1 MRPAADVSIVI
12 PNYQGADTL
21 PDTLRAVERALQGE
35 RARVEVLVCDDA
47 STDASVELVQRQFPA
62 VRVLRR
68 ETNGG
73 FSAACNTA
81 ARDVTSPLIYF
92 LNSDAHPRPGFLE
105 PLRAHFDDA
114 AVFSV
119 MSMNVAPD
127 GRVQN
132 PVQVTPRVRFGQVR
146 LLRSEGLDGPGSIPI
161 LEALGAL
168 PTLYGSGSALL
179 VRRDRF
185 ELLGG
190 FCELFS
196 PFYYEDVDLGWRA
209 WRRGWTCLFEPSSVV
224 VHAAS
229 QTISRTRERSWID
242 VRRKRNRLLALW
254 RNCLDLRTLLW
265 HHVLPLPLHL
275 LGRLARLDSTPIAG
289 LAAALRE
296 LGPVRAHRRQERL
309 TMTRTDGDIEA
320 VLDAARLRLQDA
332 LRAAPRAAPH
342 TAPHPAPGVAPR

>member
-1 MRPAADVSIVI
+1 MTAPGTTDVSIVI
-12 PNYQGADTL
+12 PNFQGALLL
-21 PDTLRAVERALQGE
+21 PATLRALELALHE
-35 RARVEVLVCDDA
+35 TRERVEVVVCDDA
-47 STDASVELVQRQFPA
+47 STDASVEVVRRQFPS
-62 VRVLRR
+62 VRILRR

-81 ARDVTSPLIYF
+81 ARAVDAPLLYF
-92 LNSDAHPRPGFLE
+92 LNSDALPQPGFLE
-105 PLRAHFDDA
+105 PLLPHFADD

-119 MSMNVAPD
+119 MSMNVAAD

-132 PVQVTPRVRFGQVR
+132 PVQTTPRVRFGQLR
-146 LLRSEGLDGPGSIPI
+146 LLHGEGLERQGSAAV
-161 LEALGAL
+161 LRTLGAL
-168 PTLYGSGSALL
+168 PTLYGSGSSLL

-185 ELLGG
+185 QTLDG

-209 WRRGWTCLFEPSSVV
+209 WRRGWTCLFEPRSVV
-224 VHAAS
+224 VHEVGA
-229 QTISRTRERSWID
+229 TIGQTRERAWVA

-254 RNCLDLRTLLW
+254 RNCLDGRTLLW

-296 LGPVRAHRRQERL
+296 LGAVRTHRRQERL
-309 TMTRTDGDIEA
+309 TMARTNRDIEA
-320 VLDAARLRLQDA
+320 VLDEARARLQDA
-332 LRAAPRAAPH
+332 LRAAPR
-342 TAPHPAPGVAPR
+342 